1 MSDKGKQCRQDYV
14 KSSFYVDVSAA
25 NQAFRRA
32 YELMGRTQ
40 ISEKTAEDF
49 QAFRRAYE
57 LMGRT
62 QLSEK
67 TAEALKKL
75 EQQRQED
82 LQAGYALIRVGEF
95 LIDQHDRIEDSP

>member
-25 NQAFRRA
+25 N
-32 YELMGRTQ
+32 
-40 ISEKTAEDF
+40 

>member
-40 ISEKTAEDF
+40 ISEKTAED
-49 QAFRRAYE
+49 
-57 LMGRT
+57 
-62 QLSEK
+62 
-67 TAEALKKL
+67 LKKL